1 MKNDFAKNFLEIF
14 KKLFCQKI
22 LKNSN
27 YFAKKIVKNYFTKK
41 VFEKLKKMILQKI
54 L

>member
-22 LKNSN
+22 FKNS
-27 YFAKKIVKNYFTKK
+27 KKLLPQKFLKIILPKK
-41 VFEKLKKMILQKI
+41 Y
-54 L
+54 